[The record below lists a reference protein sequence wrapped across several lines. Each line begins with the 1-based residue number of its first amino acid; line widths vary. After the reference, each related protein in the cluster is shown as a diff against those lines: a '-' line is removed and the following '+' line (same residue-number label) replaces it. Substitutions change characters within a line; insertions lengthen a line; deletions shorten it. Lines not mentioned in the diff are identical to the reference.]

1 MDKYNA
7 HPVDHARPADHGHRA
22 LRPAPARR
30 RSLFR
35 LAAVAL
41 GASLLASCSSLIG
54 PRQVE
59 LPLHKL
65 QAGLDKRFPVNERLL
80 ELFDVQ
86 LTRPQLAILPEQD
99 RVALAV
105 AASVAPPFSRAWT
118 GNIAF
123 SGRLYVDPGRAAV
136 MMAEPRVDR
145 LQLGNL
151 DAERQL
157 TRVANLLI
165 DTVAR
170 DMPVYTFEPQD
181 LRYAGVQF
189 VPTRIQTT
197 RNGLLVTLE
206 PAK

>member
-1 MDKYNA
+1 MDKYT
-7 HPVDHARPADHGHRA
+7 PPYSST
-22 LRPAPARR
+22 PMRR
-30 RSLFR
+30 TVVR
-35 LAAVAL
+35 LAAIAV
-41 GASLLASCSSLIG
+41 GAGLLASCSSLIG

-86 LTRPQLAILPEQD
+86 LTRPQLAIQPEDD

-105 AASVAPPFSRAWT
+105 EASVAPPFARAWT

-136 MMAEPRVDR
+136 MMAEPRIDR
-145 LQLGNL
+145 LQLGNPE
-151 DAERQL
+151 AERHL
-157 TRVANLLI
+157 TRVANGLI

-170 DMPVYTFEPQD
+170 DMPVYTFEQKD

-197 RNGLLVTLE
+197 RTGLVVTLE

>member
-1 MDKYNA
+1 MKLHYA
-7 HPVDHARPADHGHRA
+7 TC
-22 LRPAPARR
+22 RR
-30 RSLFR
+30 RAFARVLVGVG
-35 LAAVAL
+35 LA
-41 GASLLASCSSLIG
+41 GLLASCSSLIG

-65 QAGLDKRFPVNERLL
+65 QAGLDKRFPVNQRLL

-86 LTRPQLAILPEQD
+86 LTRPQLAIQPEQD

-105 AASVAPPFSRAWT
+105 DASVAPPFARAWT
-118 GNIAF
+118 GKIAF

-145 LQLGNL
+145 LQLGNPE
-151 DAERQL
+151 AERQL
-157 TRVANLLI
+157 TRVANGLI

-170 DMPVYTFEPQD
+170 DMPVYTFEQKD

-197 RNGLLVTLE
+197 RNGLMVTLE

>member
-1 MDKYNA
+1 MDKYKPP
-7 HPVDHARPADHGHRA
+7 HSS
-22 LRPAPARR
+22 APMRR
-30 RSLFR
+30 TVVR
-35 LAAVAL
+35 LAAIAV

-86 LTRPQLAILPEQD
+86 LTSPQLAIQPEDD

-105 AASVAPPFSRAWT
+105 QASVAPPFARAWT

-136 MMAEPRVDR
+136 MMAEPRVDSLR
-145 LQLGNL
+145 LGNPE
-151 DAERQL
+151 AERHL
-157 TRVANLLI
+157 TRVANGLI

-170 DMPVYTFEPQD
+170 DMPVYTFEQKD

-197 RNGLLVTLE
+197 RTGLVVTLE

>member
-1 MDKYNA
+1 MNTRITTLA
-7 HPVDHARPADHGHRA
+7 PH
-22 LRPAPARR
+22 PARR
-30 RSLFR
+30 TLFR
-35 LAAVAL
+35 LAAMLA
-41 GASLLASCSSLIG
+41 GATLLSSCASVLG

-65 QAGLDKRFPVNERLL
+65 QSSLDKRFPINERLL
-80 ELFDVQ
+80 DIFDVQ
-86 LTRPQLAILPEQD
+86 LTRPQLSLVPDQD

-105 AASVAPPFSRAWT
+105 DA
-118 GNIAF
+118 
-123 SGRLYVDPGRAAV
+123 SGRLYIDPGRAAV

-145 LQLGNL
+145 LQLGNP

-157 TRVANLLI
+157 TRVANTLI

-170 DMPVYTFEPQD
+170 DMPVYAFDQSD

-197 RNGLLVTLE
+197 RTGLLVTLE

>member
-1 MDKYNA
+1 M
-7 HPVDHARPADHGHRA
+7 
-22 LRPAPARR
+22 RR
-30 RSLFR
+30 TVFR
-35 LAAVAL
+35 LAAIAV

-86 LTRPQLAILPEQD
+86 LTRPQLAIQPDQD

-105 AASVAPPFSRAWT
+105 EASVAPPFARAWT

-136 MMAEPRVDR
+136 MMAEPRVDSLR
-145 LQLGNL
+145 LGNPE
-151 DAERQL
+151 AERHL
-157 TRVANLLI
+157 TRVANGLI
-165 DTVAR
+165 ETVAR
-170 DMPVYTFEPQD
+170 DMPVYTFEQKD

-197 RNGLLVTLE
+197 RTGLVVTLE

>member
-1 MDKYNA
+1 MKP
-7 HPVDHARPADHGHRA
+7 HPSIH
-22 LRPAPARR
+22 RR
-30 RSLFR
+30 RTFAR
-35 LAAVAL
+35 IVTGVAL
-41 GASLLASCSSLIG
+41 ASLLASCSSLIG

-65 QAGLDKRFPVNERLL
+65 QAGLDKRFPINERLL

-86 LTRPQLAILPEQD
+86 LTRPRLALQPDQD

-105 AASVAPPFSRAWT
+105 DASVAPPFARAWT

-136 MMAEPRVDR
+136 MMAEPRVDQLR
-145 LQLGNL
+145 LGNPE
-151 DAERQL
+151 AERHL
-157 TRVANLLI
+157 TRVANGLI

-170 DMPVYTFEPQD
+170 DMPVYTFDQKE

-197 RNGLLVTLE
+197 QRGLLVTLE
-206 PAK
+206 PVK

>member
-1 MDKYNA
+1 MDKYTPP
-7 HPVDHARPADHGHRA
+7 HSSTP
-22 LRPAPARR
+22 RR
-30 RSLFR
+30 RTVVR
-35 LAAVAL
+35 LAAIAV

-86 LTRPQLAILPEQD
+86 LTRPQLAIQPDQD

-105 AASVAPPFSRAWT
+105 DASVAPPFARAWN

-145 LQLGNL
+145 LQLGNPE
-151 DAERQL
+151 AERHL
-157 TRVANLLI
+157 NRVANGLI

-170 DMPVYTFEPQD
+170 DMPVYSFEQKD

-197 RNGLLVTLE
+197 RTGLVVTLE

>member
-1 MDKYNA
+1 MDKYNVA
-7 HPVDHARPADHGHRA
+7 SSFTPMRRA
-22 LRPAPARR
+22 AGI
-30 RSLFR
+30 R
-35 LAAVAL
+35 LAALLV

-86 LTRPQLAILPEQD
+86 LTRPQLAIQPDQD

-105 AASVAPPFSRAWT
+105 EASVAPPFARAWT

-123 SGRLYVDPGRAAV
+123 SGRLYVDPGRTAV

-145 LQLGNL
+145 LQLGNPE
-151 DAERQL
+151 AERQL
-157 TRVANLLI
+157 TRVANGLI

-170 DMPVYTFEPQD
+170 DMPVYTFEQKD

-197 RNGLLVTLE
+197 RNGLMVTLE
-206 PAK
+206 PAR

>member
-1 MDKYNA
+1 MDKYTPP
-7 HPVDHARPADHGHRA
+7 HSSTP
-22 LRPAPARR
+22 RR
-30 RSLFR
+30 RTVVR
-35 LAAVAL
+35 LAAIAV

-86 LTRPQLAILPEQD
+86 LTRPQLAIQPDQD

-105 AASVAPPFSRAWT
+105 DASVAPPFARAWN

-136 MMAEPRVDR
+136 MMAEPRVDSLR
-145 LQLGNL
+145 LGNPE
-151 DAERQL
+151 AERHL
-157 TRVANLLI
+157 TRVANGLI

-170 DMPVYTFEPQD
+170 DMPVYSFEQKD

-197 RNGLLVTLE
+197 RTGLVVTLE

>member
-1 MDKYNA
+1 MT
-7 HPVDHARPADHGHRA
+7 
-22 LRPAPARR
+22 
-30 RSLFR
+30 SM
-35 LAAVAL
+35 LAAATL
-41 GASLLASCSSLIG
+41 LSSCASILG

-65 QAGLDKRFPVNERLL
+65 QASLEKRFPVNERLL
-80 ELFDVQ
+80 EIFDVQ
-86 LTRPQLAILPEQD
+86 LTRPQLSVQPDQD

-105 AASVAPPFSRAWT
+105 DASVAPPFARAWR

-123 SGRLYVDPGRAAV
+123 SGRLYVDEGRAAV

-145 LQLGNL
+145 LTLGNP

-157 TRVANLLI
+157 KRVANTLI

-170 DMPVYTFEPQD
+170 DMPVYAFDQKD

-197 RNGLLVTLE
+197 RTGLVVTLE